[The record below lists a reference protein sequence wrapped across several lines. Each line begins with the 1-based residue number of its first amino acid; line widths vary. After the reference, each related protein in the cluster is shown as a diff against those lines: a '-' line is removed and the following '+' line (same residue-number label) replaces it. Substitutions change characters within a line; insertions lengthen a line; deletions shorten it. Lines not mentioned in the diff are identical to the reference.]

1 MAKSK
6 RTKPPDEIG
15 DVFHLRGCIE
25 LQLMNAQGE
34 PVADRVRQNTVMTV
48 GRAWVMQKIVSST
61 NQTNAINAI
70 AVGTSTAT
78 LNASNTALGSEV
90 TASVGRKTIGTVD
103 ATNMTSSAPSWAASV
118 LFATNE
124 ANNTLGEVA
133 LFNTSAATA
142 GTMFARATFGTIDKQ
157 TSNTLAVTYSVSN

>member
-1 MAKSK
+1 MLPRLPITITAAPPQRRSIMPRKKTTVS
-6 RTKPPDEIG
+6 PPDVG

-34 PVADRVRQNTVMTV
+34 PVADRIRQNTVMTV
-48 GRAWVMQKIVSST
+48 GRAWVMQKIISST

-90 TASVGRKTIGTVD
+90 TATVGRLTIGTVD

-118 LFATNE
+118 LFGTGQ

-133 LFNTSAATA
+133 MFNTSAATA
-142 GTMFARATFGTIDKQ
+142 G
-157 TSNTLAVTYSVSN
+157 